1 VVDSHGTVHGTFISF
16 PYTTGAEVRQLTFLR
31 FSGDTLIMGS
41 VEGTTGVSSHSIA
54 VDQDDCLHMLA
65 TVPGEVRYFTG
76 NQDAWSFVTVEGV
89 SSDYCSILV
98 DSEGTVHALY
108 YDTTNVMLKH
118 ATLIGGSWS
127 IEALDELHSVD
138 SATLDSDGCVHG
150 CYCSDEGALVYFSNS
165 SGAWESET
173 IDANCIVQMWSASVA
188 VLDGGTRTITY
199 CDELN
204 DNLKMA
210 RRGDGEWY
218 VSVLASDAGYSSM
231 AVDSLNNVVVSY
243 ISGGSVY
250 FMRIDESGGRMWL
263 SLQSGTQLGTPTA
276 IAADAGGYV
285 HVLYSFS
292 HTSSDPLS
300 MFEEDCLVY
309 ATNSRNVPR
318 GPSVLSLSQER
329 DGLRLTWNADG
340 SESSSYDVD
349 GYRIYRGYREGE
361 ESLLASVGAGQLEYL
376 DEDVDENLTYYYRVT
391 AHNDDG
397 ESLMEYSA
405 QADTADWDW
414 ETGVSMSMSDYGLIV
429 AIAVIVLLVALLVM
443 QRNRHRPERISEET
457 VTSEVQ

>member
-1 VVDSHGTVHGTFISF
+1 MGPNSSLKCLSAVILSVLVFLSPLAAMPTVSQNSVWLEGLWSTQFAYDLDGGSAWRPDLVVDSHGTVHGTFISF

-210 RRGDGEWY
+210 RPGDGQRDLSGSFRCGLSPWR
-218 VSVLASDAGYSSM
+218 LASPMLQPRLAATTSSTPAMSWNTCRQAAGGASVCEQRRRQLGRDHGP
-231 AVDSLNNVVVSY
+231 AFGSLE
-243 ISGGSVY
+243 GHG
-250 FMRIDESGGRMWL
+250 E
-263 SLQSGTQLGTPTA
+263 LQSRLRRSGEPA
-276 IAADAGGYV
+276 V
-285 HVLYSFS
+285 SFS
-292 HTSSDPLS
+292 EP
-300 MFEEDCLVY
+300 
-309 ATNSRNVPR
+309 
-318 GPSVLSLSQER
+318 G
-329 DGLRLTWNADG
+329 
-340 SESSSYDVD
+340 SYDVD
-349 GYRIYRGYREGE
+349 YICMTDGRWTDAERIAK
-361 ESLLASVGAGQLEYL
+361 STLASECTLCF
-376 DEDVDENLTYYYRVT
+376 DSEDSPIRGTTHRT
-391 AHNDDG
+391 
-397 ESLMEYSA
+397 
-405 QADTADWDW
+405 
-414 ETGVSMSMSDYGLIV
+414 TG
-429 AIAVIVLLVALLVM
+429 
-443 QRNRHRPERISEET
+443 
-457 VTSEVQ
+457 